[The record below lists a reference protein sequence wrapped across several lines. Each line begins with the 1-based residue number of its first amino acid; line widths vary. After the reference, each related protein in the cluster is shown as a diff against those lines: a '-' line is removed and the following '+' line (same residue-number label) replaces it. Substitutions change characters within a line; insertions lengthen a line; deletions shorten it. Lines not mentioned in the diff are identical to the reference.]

1 MKPRRERPRSW
12 GTRDPASGQS
22 DRIEGEQPGTFGAYH
37 ARVETP
43 QRSEPATVTML
54 ALSSD
59 ESEETND
66 MIAGLPLTAWL
77 LLGAAIGLGLGVELL
92 FFFAHRR
99 SASGEE

>member
-1 MKPRRERPRSW
+1 M
-12 GTRDPASGQS
+12 
-22 DRIEGEQPGTFGAYH
+22 
-37 ARVETP
+37 ETP
-43 QRSEPATVTML
+43 RRSEPATVTML
-54 ALSSD
+54 VLSTG
-59 ESEETND
+59 ESEEPND

>member
-1 MKPRRERPRSW
+1 M
-12 GTRDPASGQS
+12 SGQS
-22 DRIEGEQPGTFGAYH
+22 NRIVGGQPGTFGAYH

-43 QRSEPATVTML
+43 RRSEPETATML
-54 ALSSD
+54 VLSAG
-59 ESEETND
+59 ESEEPND

-99 SASGEE
+99 SASGDE

>member
-1 MKPRRERPRSW
+1 
-12 GTRDPASGQS
+12 
-22 DRIEGEQPGTFGAYH
+22 
-37 ARVETP
+37 
-43 QRSEPATVTML
+43 ML
-54 ALSSD
+54 VLSTG
-59 ESEETND
+59 ESEEPND